1 MMYKLTNILR
11 GRPWLLL
18 LTLFAWLL
26 PQQAA
31 ASYEDEP
38 ANYSVSLGGS
48 NIVYI
53 QAPVYDQTGADTWVY
68 DGNLKVS
75 VEGGATTDI
84 LHWSTEEDIPD
95 DRTWVNCSFST
106 TADGFFDITLGNS
119 RNIERLT
126 KSKGRTLA
134 LTRNSDGRTFE
145 FSAEWVVPYNLL
157 GKKLKFS
164 WYVKR
169 NGNSATVRNREVP
182 GLKEVTITMPE
193 AAAKLT
199 PFLST
204 PMLNPKNPG
213 VLELPWFLAS
223 DSITKAYYEYDDVF
237 GKHHKEDINNMNS
250 GTIVLDANV
259 PHKDLRV
266 VCNYKV
272 RGDKGVYEIEGVSSS
287 TQNVPLIH
295 APIGMIAR
303 PLGDTKAKVELTW
316 SVPYPDDEDLM
327 PTDFFVIQRSLTG
340 KEEDFHTIAQEFY
353 SKTTKK
359 TTYTFIDSTLVEAIQ
374 ADMLKN
380 GGTLDNLTYRVRRA
394 VTQEWGWGADNN
406 CATSTRC
413 VVDNLHLQRV
423 ADYTAKWEDERAYT
437 VRVSWNYADELGAVW
452 DDRAQMVLRV
462 MSRNKAGE
470 VVDSLTYTL
479 DQNERAQRYK
489 IVDLTRSCVY
499 YDIDM
504 YVEKGE
510 SPINFAE
517 QVTSYYFPIRN
528 ADDWKEV
535 RNKVQVAEGKYD
547 VNARLY
553 ADITTDQLISWE
565 SRYAYRGVFDGN
577 GHTITFNLA
586 DTGQEFMA
594 PFRYVGNAT
603 IRNLR
608 TAGTVNTS
616 ARYAAGLI
624 GWTMEGATVNI
635 ESCRSSVTLK
645 SSVNGEGLLAG
656 FIARQSGSNVVIRNC
671 KFDGS
676 FEGNNATNNRGFV
689 AWVARGS
696 NLIINNSVFSP
707 DHIATKLDG
716 CQTWVGLDTQ
726 DVKYSNV
733 NSYATRE
740 YSAYIVIR
748 NADDWKKFRTM
759 VEDAKNQYWVDAVLD
774 ADISVN
780 SKGDIIGY
788 SGNYPYRG
796 TFNGNGHTINV
807 NISDDA
813 SNTALFS
820 HVADATFKNLHLT
833 GTVSSSA
840 QRLGSLIGCVD
851 DGYTVTI
858 ENCHSSVTLRSS
870 VNGDACIGG
879 FVGLAHV
886 NSNVTIRNSKFDGS
900 LEGSNSSHNGGFV
913 GWTNSSVTIENCLF
927 APDRVNIK
935 LDGCETWARK
945 DAKGTVTVT
954 NSHATQYLPCEIR
967 EIDGKSFMVL
977 KSTTDWGYFVE
988 ALKTNPATNA
998 IMDADF
1004 GIVTS
1009 ADNFNGIFDGNGHTL
1024 DININGGSTQA
1035 VAIFKNATDY
1045 TIKNLRVTG
1054 KIWAGMHSATFVGV
1068 SFRTGGTACKIFNC
1082 RSSVSIQVNWTNGYM
1097 LGGFV
1102 GRGNGADIVNCLFD
1116 GELWCNA
1123 NDPWAGAFYGF
1134 VDGSLN
1140 GAVQNCLENAKYTYI
1155 NHSGLNIDGTPT
1167 SWGNGANQWSYNNWS
1182 YNNLWGAYGV
1192 RVMKLSE
1199 DALVEKLGSSNW
1211 EVAGLEMVVP
1221 KMFKTAIPDNPWLA
1235 LSTAQQVER
1244 LGKDNWTVSGGKVVP
1259 IMPTSTIATV
1269 TNEESFLSDLG
1280 NGWTVEN
1287 GVLVPATTT
1296 LPEPTSN
1303 VFGIST
1309 ADDWRQFRD
1318 LVEAAKGQ
1326 KDVNAVL
1333 LADISTNL
1341 SIGWGR
1347 EIAYRGTFDGNGHTI
1362 TFNISDNGNN
1372 IALFRFAKDYTIRN
1386 LTLKGS
1392 VRGAIH
1398 SAGLVGVSD
1407 ASSGKHNTITNCHV
1421 SVAVDCSSTHAG
1433 GFIGHGQKAAHT
1445 ITNCLFD
1452 GSIKCSGSG
1461 TRAGAFIGW
1470 DDSHEGNIISNNLEN
1485 GSYTV
1490 TTVGLNNSYVGG
1502 VYGNSAKNTNNWTYH
1517 DWSEANQVGS
1527 MTTADLAVQ
1536 LGINAWQVVGDKVV
1550 PKMNASSVTKSNV
1563 PDFYHKNTGTIDKVL
1578 MTQTRQSSVLLSWN
1592 TDGSPIDY
1600 FKVMRRVQG
1609 EGDDAWKEIA
1619 TNIDQLSYEDT
1630 SVSPLVTYEYKVIGV
1645 NDCEGISTTETQTK
1659 VGESKHTGRLDGYVR
1674 FNDGTSAAG
1683 IEVNVFYKDNKVA
1696 TVFTDESGHYVAD
1709 ELSYYG
1715 GTKVDYEVS
1724 AVHDSGA
1731 KFLPERTG
1739 VTFDAHS
1746 NDESLREIVIQ
1757 NGKRFSGYV
1766 MYDGTSI
1773 PVKGANFMV
1782 NSKKIHNAKGDFVE
1796 TEYDGS
1802 FSFYVLPGNDTIQVV
1817 MDGHTFTNNGYYKSP
1832 AGHYFND
1839 NVSNTYF
1846 YDATKVKL
1854 TGRVVGGDNQGKM
1867 PLGNNL
1873 SKNNLGDSLTIV
1885 LALEGDNT
1893 SWLVFDNQN
1902 PNRTTRE
1909 EVVRHQRN
1917 GNKHF
1922 TTVKTERKRM
1932 TVLPDE
1938 KTGEYELLLPPVRWK
1953 VQQIYC
1959 KGYPTLF
1966 QEGQVNEVVDLTDCL
1981 TAKDTTYVGTY
1992 YSVDSVRMVDPTLSY
2007 NAIYNRIYHSP
2018 VEVTYR
2024 QIGYDTFDYFGDR
2037 TYTASELTGE
2047 SVQVPLV
2054 YPVKKENWPVTRSDS
2069 LKAVYTFGHPVF
2081 SVERKYRIQLQVAE
2095 RYQYNNDP
2103 SSGAP
2108 DLVRL
2113 GGGKARMQNGMK
2125 GFAVA
2130 SLMEPPVDIDSLGQ
2144 AMFTLQA
2151 NQTTTLL
2158 SGENALKTVTFTVER
2173 DGTFIEAEP
2182 LHGYVLNMFPIGE
2195 AQDVM
2200 TEGAPILYDILRDPP
2215 GGYSSNTLAKGATLN
2230 NTYMMN
2236 LSLSAGL
2243 YFSYK
2248 GGTKL
2253 ETITASVAT
2262 VNTPATSSG
2271 SAVGP
2276 INGSDSW
2283 NAEVDFL
2290 MYNAQGSKAF
2300 SHSMVVGNNI
2310 STSGDPS
2317 MVGADADLYIGSV
2330 QNVVVTPMSTIRA
2343 VNKKMFDEIAGRQ
2356 GGVNKVSEVAKNV
2369 NYGTMVKIAEG
2380 KNAKGDTLYLI
2391 RDVALGYGP
2400 KIQSQFV
2407 YSQKQLLTQIIPA
2420 KAKEI
2425 VDMMYLGTKAE
2436 AQKIANKTQR
2446 PVYLSLRQPT
2456 DTMFAVVNRKL
2467 DDRTYNDSIDKAE
2480 KGINYLVV
2488 IPSNKKHSDFSDEVS
2503 EKYQIIK
2510 AWVDMI
2516 AKNEM
2521 EKLQAN
2527 DLVTNYDVAGAA
2539 GVNYSE
2545 TFDASFSNSMTQ
2557 HFPVATEVDYF
2568 GLGKGASNAIS
2579 AAGIASTIVAGIAA
2593 SLAEMKTW
2601 QVPNVD
2607 GVFNH
2612 PDHGEKSNVYFSGKM
2627 VEWTLV
2633 PVVSYTTI
2641 GTDSETKSYNRTESF
2656 TIATDPSSHL
2666 NVDVYRSR
2674 ISTDSKNV
2682 DVFNIFTNDNFN
2694 KYYGMVK
2701 DQMVKTLKNE
2711 KIVGPRSFVFRT
2723 RGGSTQNPWEDQR
2736 VTKIYD
2742 PGTVLD
2748 ARTLKICNPKIRL
2761 DKQSVSGV
2769 SVNDAAHFTVFLS
2782 NESEKPEA
2790 TDNLTVLQLFAADHM
2805 NPLGAKISIN
2815 GQTMTT
2821 AGIPVTVVPGQETAL
2836 QMEVR
2841 AGQGFDFE
2849 KLVLGVMSPTDPD
2862 HTTVMTSFDVHF
2874 LREAGGVN
2882 IAVPGDKW
2890 VLNTNSQL
2898 DSKRGWYIP
2907 VTINGF
2913 DRHQHNFD
2921 HIEFQYKES
2930 QRGDDAW
2937 TNLCSFYAKDSLMAN
2952 ANGVR
2957 ELIPENGNIVTQ
2969 FYGEGWVTER
2979 TYDLRAVLFCRNGSD
2994 FLTTPSKIISGIKDT
3009 RRPQLFGTPE
3019 PKSGLLTS
3027 GENIIFNFS
3036 EDIEHNYLSAITNF
3050 EVKGEVNNNSLSE
3063 MVSVQFDGKGSL
3075 ESEAKRNF
3083 NGKNLTIDLMVRPNE
3098 TGRDMPLFSHGTN
3111 GQKLQLWLTKDYKLK
3126 GVVNEQVFTSDST
3139 IVKKGFTQVAMTVNQ
3154 TDSLVTFFNGGVQA
3168 GKQHKLTSLYTGT
3181 GPLIFGRTNELDR
3194 KASQYYE
3201 GRMMEARLWYSAMDG
3216 GLIGTTYGNQRLT
3229 GYEKDLVD
3237 YYPMN
3242 EGSGKYVKDHTQG
3255 ANAQMIGTSWAI
3267 PRGISLHLE
3276 KADKGMLLTKDAL
3289 NRTSEQDYTLMFW
3302 FKTDADG
3309 RGALLSNGRGL
3320 KEDNGAE
3327 NQFHIGFEG
3336 DKLMYRSNGFDIEV
3350 PGNWSDNNWHNF
3362 AMTVNRGRNVVN
3374 IYMDKE
3380 LRTTFELDSLGGIS
3394 GGYPLIG
3401 ATRYDVVKE
3410 DGDVEVVDGTDAMK
3424 GNVDELMFFA
3434 QALPQQLISTYS
3446 SKSPRGDEAGLLTY
3460 LGFDRIER
3468 QKDNDLEVVPY
3479 VYSKKLYLDDKGE
3492 PRYQLNPETKEPTDT
3507 LVRDYVFVDD
3517 VDAVK
3522 KHLADGDAAPVVPY
3536 EEVKNLKFSFI
3547 GKDNQVLVDI
3557 DEPAARLNHRNI
3569 YVTMRDIEDRNGN
3582 TMASPQTACYY
3593 VANSSLQWMVNRV
3606 DATIKYGASET
3617 VDLPFYNNGAT
3628 AHNYTIDNCPKWITL
3643 SKYKDV
3649 LAPQTLDGVTA
3660 TVSKDLNIG
3669 TYSEILYLT
3678 DEDGI
3683 TEPLY
3688 LNLTVEG
3695 EQPAWAQ
3702 NVSGE
3707 LLKNSMSISGQV
3719 YLYNELDTD
3728 SRDIVGAFDKEN
3740 VCHGFANI
3748 THDVQ
3753 TGETALYLTVYDSEA
3768 SGLDL
3773 NFRLWQYSTGR
3784 EIMLTATPAVKFESG
3799 AVLGTDK
3806 PVRLEGGN
3814 SFMQYFSLKEGWNW
3828 VSFNVNSEQMSD
3840 LNTLLS
3846 SMRWNDGDA
3855 LTELGSRLVMT
3866 YEKDKKQWVASG
3878 NTAGVVISPQKSYA
3892 IKVKE
3897 DCKFPIGGTVITDE
3911 KVRTI
3916 KLKQGWNAIGYTP
3929 TINLPVE
3936 TALSDYYDLAE
3947 DGDVIK
3953 SHTEFAY
3960 FSKSGNT
3967 GRWRGSLQFMKPGEG
3982 YMLLR
3987 KNGVDTSFV
3996 YPYYEMGSS
4005 VSENGPQPTS
4015 RAASQKRSTMSV
4027 SATVAGFEA
4036 EEGDILLAYS
4046 NGEIVGE
4053 SVLLGE
4059 SEPAYLSIAGDSQ
4072 QPILFAI
4079 EREGEIVASTAEIM
4093 AFSTNAVIGSPEM
4106 PTVIN
4111 FMQADYEDGVWYTVG
4126 GIKLPQKPTR
4136 KGLYIYNGKK
4146 VVVK

>member
-1 MMYKLTNILR
+1 MQHHLNILR

-134 LTRNSDGRTFE
+134 LTRNGDGRTFE

-287 TQNVPLIH
+287 TLNVPLIH

-394 VTQEWGWGADNN
+394 ITKDWGWGADNN

-489 IVDLTRSCVY
+489 IVNLTRSCVY

-528 ADDWKEV
+528 ADDWNTF
-535 RNKVQVAEGKYD
+535 RQKVTDAKGQP

-553 ADITTDQLISWE
+553 ADISTGSSVGDTNSPFC
-565 SRYAYRGVFDGN
+565 GVFDGN
-577 GHTITFNLA
+577 GHTLTVNISHNTEL
-586 DTGQEFMA
+586 QA

-788 SGNYPYRG
+788 SGNYAYRG

-820 HVADATFKNLHLT
+820 HVADATFRNLHLT

-858 ENCHSSVTLRSS
+858 ENCHSSVTLKSS

-900 LEGSNSSHNGGFV
+900 LEGSNSYANGGFV

-927 APDRVNIK
+927 DPDHLSVK
-935 LDGCETWARK
+935 LDDCETWSRKNSDVPEAR
-945 DAKGTVTVT
+945 VTVT
-954 NSHATQYLPCEIR
+954 NSHATKDLSPAIR

-977 KSTTDWGYFVE
+977 KSTADWGNFVK

-1024 DININGGSTQA
+1024 DINIDGGSTQA

-1082 RSSVSIQVNWTNGYM
+1082 RSSVSIMVNWTNGYM

-1244 LGKDNWTVSGGKVVP
+1244 LGKGNWTVVNGKVVP

-1280 NGWTVEN
+1280 NGWTMEN

-1470 DDSHEGNIISNNLEN
+1470 DDSHEGSIISNNLEN

-1517 DWSEANQVGS
+1517 EWSEANQVGS

-1550 PKMNASSVTKSNV
+1550 PKAIASSVTKCNV

-1909 EVVRHQRN
+1909 EVVRHQLN

-2125 GFAVA
+2125 GFAVE

-2151 NQTTTLL
+2151 NQTATLL

-2248 GGTKL
+2248 SGTKL

-2283 NAEVDFL
+2283 DAEVDFL

-2317 MVGADADLYIGSV
+2317 MVGADADLYIGTV

-2400 KIQSQFV
+2400 KLQSQFV

-2456 DTMFAVVNRKL
+2456 DTMFAVVNRQL

-2510 AWVDMI
+2510 AWVDLI

-2579 AAGIASTIVAGIAA
+2579 AAGIASTIVASIAA

-2682 DVFNIFTNDNFN
+2682 DVYNIFTNDNFN

-2815 GQTMTT
+2815 GQTLTT

-2994 FLTTPSKIISGIKDT
+2994 FLTTPSKVISGIKDT

-3050 EVKGEVNNNSLSE
+3050 EVKGEVNNDNLSE

-3242 EGSGKYVKDHTQG
+3242 EGSGKYVKDYTQG

-3289 NRTSEQDYTLMFW
+3289 NRTSDQDYTLMFW

-3362 AMTVNRGRNVVN
+3362 AMTVNRGRNVAN

-3410 DGDVEVVDGTDAMK
+3410 KGDVEVVDGTDAMK

-3479 VYSKKLYLDDKGE
+3479 VYSKRLYLDDKGE

-3557 DEPAARLNHRNI
+3557 DEPAARLNHRNV
-3569 YVTMRDIEDRNGN
+3569 YVTLRDVEDRNGN
-3582 TMASPQTACYY
+3582 SMASPQTACYY

-3669 TYSEILYLT
+3669 TYNEIIYLT

-3784 EIMLTATPAVKFESG
+3784 EIMLKATPAVKFESG

-3846 SMRWNDGDA
+3846 GMRWNDGDA
-3855 LTELGSRLVMT
+3855 LTELGSQLVMT